1 MCKVQMFR
9 ALMEQRL
16 NAAVEEICGLFE
28 RIVTEYEAELSR
40 TKEEK
45 ERQREVLEAVLTP
58 SAHKADIQ
66 QVSVESQE
74 EVPSEHQEW
83 STSVWQEE
91 PEPPHIKVEEEEVAT
106 NRDGE
111 QLQGLDEADI
121 TEFPLTGVP
130 VKSEDEDKAQSS
142 QLQHSQSEENK
153 GAEPLTQPMTT
164 GAAGEHCGRPQADSH
179 FAPLSDMDDMMSHSS
194 ETDHSDD
201 TKEPVESNNNT
212 HFICTECGKS
222 FGKMKNLRRHMS
234 THIQRSDAEFSC
246 PECGKM
252 FPIKRN
258 LNRHMM
264 THTGVRPYACSV
276 CGNKFSRSHHLKR
289 HMRLHTGEKLFPCSV
304 CTKTFSHRYNL
315 VTHMRTHNQQQSL
328 PCLMCARGF
337 SKKSHLER
345 HIRTHTGEK
354 PFSCTVCERRFTRK
368 EHIKLHKCSGDKN
381 ST

>member
-28 RIVTEYEAELSR
+28 RIIAEYEAELSR

-45 ERQREVLEAVLTP
+45 ERQREVLEAVLEP
-58 SAHKADIQ
+58 RLRKAENQ
-66 QVSVESQE
+66 QGSVESLE
-74 EVPSEHQEW
+74 GVTSEHQEW
-83 STSVWQEE
+83 SSSVCQEE
-91 PEPPHIKVEEEEVAT
+91 PQHSRIKVEEEEVGT
-106 NRDGE
+106 NMDGE
-111 QLQGLDEADI
+111 QLQGPEEADI
-121 TEFPLTGVP
+121 TKFPLTGVP
-130 VKSEDEDKAQSS
+130 VKNENDEDKAQA
-142 QLQHSQSEENK
+142 N
-153 GAEPLTQPMTT
+153 
-164 GAAGEHCGRPQADSH
+164 GEHCGRPESDSH
-179 FAPLSDMDDMMSHSS
+179 LAPLSDMDDMMSHSS
-194 ETDHSDD
+194 EADDSDD
-201 TKEPVESNNNT
+201 TREPAESNDDT

-222 FGKMKNLRRHMS
+222 FGKMKILRQHMM

-258 LNRHMM
+258 LNRHMV
-264 THTGVRPYACSV
+264 THSGVKPHACSV

-289 HMRLHTGEKLFPCSV
+289 HMRLHTKEKVFPCSV
-304 CTKTFSHRYNL
+304 CTKRFSQRCDL
-315 VTHMRTHNQQQSL
+315 VTHMRTHNQEQSL
-328 PCLMCARGF
+328 PCMMCARGF

-354 PFSCTVCERRFTRK
+354 PFSCTVCEKRFTRK
-368 EHIKLHKCSGDKN
+368 EHIKLHKCSGEKN